1 MLCAAL
7 LSTLFV
13 GAPIP
18 IVDAVAIG
26 GVARGGR
33 LPVPA
38 DAVLAKIVDGSLGTP
53 QDGATVARLGGGDAT
68 WKSIH
73 ANADGWLE
81 DAALRGGYAYA
92 TVESPKAEVR
102 ILEAAGHSLVYVN
115 GEPRGGDPYGFGYFK
130 VPVQLRQG
138 TNAFLFSV
146 GRGRL
151 HATLTEPPAG
161 AYLDLGDPTL
171 PDVLVGL
178 SRPLLGAV
186 VVVNAKAEPLVGAR
200 LVARV
205 GDQAVETE
213 VPTLAAL
220 SMRKVP
226 FSIRTPRADEAG
238 EQTLEL
244 DLIQTEGR
252 SRLLL
257 NRASTKLRVRTPL
270 QVHRRTFESSIDGS
284 VQYFAV
290 NPAQKPA
297 TSNTLILTLHGASVE
312 GEGQAAAYGSKEW
325 ATLVAPTNRRP
336 YGFDWEDWGRWD
348 ALEVLEIAK
357 RTIPHDRRKVDVTG
371 HSMGGHG
378 TWHMGVTFPD
388 LWGVIAPSA
397 GWSSFFSYG
406 GTPRFE
412 GSDPID
418 AILTRAVSPSDTLLL
433 ARNTLSDA
441 VYILHGDK
449 DDNVP
454 VSEARLMKETL
465 EKLGHTRLSY
475 HEQPG
480 AGHWWG
486 GECVDWPPMFDLFKT
501 VERPSPREVKSVD
514 FTTMN
519 PAVSNRDYWAS
530 IEQQI
535 HALQPSRIQLT
546 LDGDTLRGT
555 TENVAWLAIDRRLTR
570 FTRAVLD
577 GQTFENLP
585 PTGAT
590 AHFER
595 KGDTWERRPELPR
608 DVKRADRSGP
618 FKEAFKNRMVFVVG
632 TAGTPEENAWAS
644 AKARYDSETFQYRGN
659 GSVDIVRDTAFDPVR
674 FHGRNVILYGNAD
687 TNSAWPKVLGEGGI
701 VVKRGSVVV
710 GGRSVAG
717 DDLAAL
723 FVAPRTNDS
732 GSLVGVVAAT
742 GPKGAEIATRLPYF
756 VSGVAYPDWIVIGA
770 DSALLGNQGIR
781 GAGFYGNDWK
791 VESGDQAWRNAPG
804 LR

>member
-1 MLCAAL
+1 MLFAAL
-7 LSTLFV
+7 LTTVLA

-18 IVDAVAIG
+18 IVDALAVG

-33 LPVPA
+33 LPVAA
-38 DAVLAKIVDGSLGTP
+38 DGVLAKIVDGSLGTP
-53 QDGATVARLGGGDAT
+53 TDGAAVARPGGGESS
-68 WKSIH
+68 WKAIR

-81 DAALRGGYAYA
+81 DAALRGGYAWA
-92 TVESPKAEVR
+92 SVESPKEEVR
-102 ILEAAGHSLVYVN
+102 ILEAAGHSLVYLN

-138 TNAFLFSV
+138 ANTFLFSV

-151 HATLTEPPAG
+151 RATLTEPPAS

-171 PDVLVGL
+171 PDLLVGQ

-186 VVVNAKAEPLVGAR
+186 VVVNATATPLAGAR
-200 LVARV
+200 LIARV
-205 GDQAVETE
+205 GEQVSDTE
-213 VPTLAAL
+213 VPTLPAL
-220 SMRKVP
+220 SVRKVP
-226 FSIRTPRADEAG
+226 FTIRAERPDEPG
-238 EQTLEL
+238 ERTLDL

-257 NRASTKLRVRTPL
+257 HRASAKLRVRTPL
-270 QVHRRTFESSIDGS
+270 QVHRRTFESGIDGS

-290 NPAQKPA
+290 NPAQTPSP
-297 TSNTLILTLHGASVE
+297 SNTLILTLHGASVE

-325 ATLVAPTNRRP
+325 ATIVAPTNRRP

-378 TWHMGVTFPD
+378 TWHLGVTFPD
-388 LWGVIAPSA
+388 LWAVIAPSA

-412 GSDPID
+412 DDPIGRM
-418 AILTRAVSPSDTLLL
+418 LNRAVSPSDTLLL
-433 ARNTLSDA
+433 AGNTLSDA

-465 EKLGHTRLSY
+465 EKLGHPRLSY

-501 VERPSPREVKSVD
+501 VERPSPRDVKSID

-519 PAVSNRDYWAS
+519 PAVSARNNWAS
-530 IEQQI
+530 IEQQV
-535 HALQPSRIQLT
+535 HPLQPSRMRLS

-555 TENVAWLAIDRRLTR
+555 TENVAWLALDRRLAR
-570 FTRAVLD
+570 FSRVVLD

-595 KGDTWERRPELPR
+595 RGEVWERRSELPR
-608 DVKRADRSGP
+608 DMKRAERSGP

-644 AKARYDSETFQYRGN
+644 AKARYDGETFQYRGN
-659 GSVDIVRDTAFDPVR
+659 GSVDVVQDSAFDPVR

-687 TNSAWPKVLGEGGI
+687 TNTAWPKVLGANAI
-701 VVKRGSVVV
+701 VVKRGSAVV
-710 GGRSVAG
+710 GGRAVSG
-717 DDLAAL
+717 DDLAVL
-723 FVAPRTNDS
+723 FVAPRTDDS
-732 GSLVGVVAAT
+732 GSLVGVVAPT
-742 GPKGAEIATRLPYF
+742 GAKGAQIATRLAYF

-791 VESGDQAWRNAPG
+791 VASGDQAWR
-804 LR
+804 